1 MTIFDQ
7 LENSISCDY
16 YDVDDPNKIE
26 INQSD
31 LIVIHVNTSSL
42 ALHIEKCKLFLCLIK
57 TKFDIICVSKSR
69 ITKSNS
75 LRTNINIPG

>member
-31 LIVIHVNTSSL
+31 LIVIRVNTSSL

-69 ITKSNS
+69 NTKSNS